1 MNQPLSRESVPRTDI
16 ENEPFGGQAPFEGG
30 YDMTGPIHGA
40 SLEGEHHRIL
50 CTVEGYDRH
59 PAM

>member
-1 MNQPLSRESVPRTDI
+1 MDQPLSRESVPRTDI

-59 PAM
+59 RAM